1 MTWHAYIW
9 KICLYIFLFKLRFK
23 SAQLK
28 TSKNLCQILKH
39 WKNFIDMVSN
49 NCHFIYK
56 LTSNYFFTIWFIVWK
71 IGVFKVTHR
80 RLMLNYSRNALFVI
94 FGGESHLNESIEFI
108 NHCKFRKW
116 VLVFASVAFYTIRIG
131 DKVFKRYQMQ
141 CQILLLISWFI
152 SIFFTLMINTRHSY
166 TIWFLDSSL
175 ACVSKGLLA

>member
-1 MTWHAYIW
+1 
-9 KICLYIFLFKLRFK
+9 
-23 SAQLK
+23 
-28 TSKNLCQILKH
+28 
-39 WKNFIDMVSN
+39 
-49 NCHFIYK
+49 
-56 LTSNYFFTIWFIVWK
+56 
-71 IGVFKVTHR
+71 
-80 RLMLNYSRNALFVI
+80 MLNYSRNALFVI

-166 TIWFLDSSL
+166 TIWFLDFCVERIGGLARSVSQKSHTASL
-175 ACVSKGLLA
+175 AFNISSYTVELASVWIGDQVGTANGLVVPGTGTDWPHHLFRIIAANGRYGEGQEEAQGH